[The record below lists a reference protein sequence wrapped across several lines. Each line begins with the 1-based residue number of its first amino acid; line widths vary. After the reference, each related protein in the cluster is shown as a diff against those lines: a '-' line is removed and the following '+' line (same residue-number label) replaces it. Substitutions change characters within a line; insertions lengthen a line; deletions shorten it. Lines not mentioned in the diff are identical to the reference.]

1 MLTDTDRIS
10 FQDKYARDYK
20 LLSQQTKARLIDIC
34 DTMPDAVDARYFWFD
49 YLGKVAPRE
58 KSGFGGPTPNMNP
71 QHSRVRG
78 NVVPYE
84 WGGSFDEA
92 QLRTLVADPRS
103 KHKLAAAAGFAR
115 KQDSVIITAALGT
128 RVSYNSDGTTSNN
141 SLPAAQLIAHG
152 SAGMTFDKVRGAK
165 RLLDAA
171 EVLEN
176 TPGGKYVMAYS
187 AAQAWDLL
195 AEAKATSR
203 DYVGAAEALVAG
215 ELKGMWM
222 GFEWRRTE
230 LLPVDGSSRRR
241 CFATC
246 TGGIGL
252 FSELEPRVNIG
263 KDPSASFIER
273 MMLDQNLGATRTEDA
288 KVVEVPCVETAVV

>member
-10 FQDKYARDYK
+10 FQDKYRRDYM
-20 LLSQQTKARLIDIC
+20 LLSQQMTARLVPYC
-34 DTMPDAVDARYFWFD
+34 DPEPEAIDARYFWFD
-49 YLGKVAPRE
+49 FIGKTAPRE
-58 KSGFGGPTPNMNP
+58 KQGFGGPTPNMNP
-71 QHSRVRG
+71 QHSRIRG

-92 QLRTLVADPRS
+92 QLRTLVSNPQA
-103 KHKLAAAAGFAR
+103 KHKMAAMAGFKR
-115 KQDSVIITAALGT
+115 KQDSIIITAALGT
-128 RVSYNSDGTTSNN
+128 RVSYNADGTTTDNA
-141 SLPAAQLIAHG
+141 LPAAQLIAHG

-176 TPGGKYVMAYS
+176 TPGGKYVMVYT

-203 DYVGAAEALVAG
+203 DYVGPAEILVAG
-215 ELKGMWM
+215 EMTHWM
-222 GFEWRRTE
+222 GFDWVRSE

-241 CFATC
+241 CFAMA
-246 TGGIGL
+246 TGGVGL

-263 KDPSASFIER
+263 RDPSSSFIER
-273 MMLDQNLGATRTEDA
+273 LMLDQNMGATRTEDV
-288 KVVEVPCVETAVV
+288 KVVEVPCVETAVT